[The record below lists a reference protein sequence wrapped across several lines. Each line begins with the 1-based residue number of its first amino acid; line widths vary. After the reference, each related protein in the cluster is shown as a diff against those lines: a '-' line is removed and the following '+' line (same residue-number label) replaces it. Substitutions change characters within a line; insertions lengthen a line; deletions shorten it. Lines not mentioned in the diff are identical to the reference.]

1 VTALRQSRKWW
12 LRRRTSKHRTG
23 RERERERE
31 RERDWLVGDGPQVE
45 EWEESE

>member
-1 VTALRQSRKWW
+1 MTALRQSRKWW

-23 RERERERE
+23 RERERER
-31 RERDWLVGDGPQVE
+31 DWLVGDGPQVE